1 MHERAQSSRF
11 DGRLQGMGE
20 LINLNKYRKL
30 KARKEKERLAQQ
42 NRLKQGVSAGDRS
55 LREKKKELEKKRLE
69 GHKLDSDES

>member
-1 MHERAQSSRF
+1 
-11 DGRLQGMGE
+11 MGE

-42 NRLKQGVSAGDRS
+42 NRLKQGVNAGDRS
-55 LREKKKELEKKRLE
+55 LREKKKQLEQKRLE